1 MYRKES
7 RQLSFEDTFYLPF
20 GGSLRSDNRW
30 VILAKVIPWHA
41 IEEKYANLFSE
52 VGQPAKPIRMSLG
65 ALIIQEKN
73 QYSDLEL
80 VEQITENPYLQYF
93 LGLKQ
98 FQTAPLFDSSV
109 LVRWRRR
116 FTKDVLIDVNEMIVA
131 AQKELKKKPP
141 NDKKGPP
148 DNNGGQSCEAEKT
161 VLEKQATNEGK
172 LMLDATCAPA
182 DIKYPTDVSLLND
195 AREKLE
201 EMIDVLHLP
210 LAGTQKKPRTRR
222 QQARKAYLRIAK
234 QKRPQSA
241 AIRKAIGQ
249 QLRFVR
255 RDLQFIEQLQEYAHA
270 GVLSKRQKRYLV
282 TIKKLY
288 EQQNYMYQNRTHQV
302 EDRIVSIHQ
311 PHVRPIVRG
320 KARSFTE
327 FGAKVEASI
336 VDGFSFL
343 EQLSWDAFNEATGL
357 KEAVEKYRQRYG
369 CYPEAIL
376 ADRLYRNREN
386 LAYCKELGI
395 RLSGPKLGRPAK
407 VAGDEKQLAIDD
419 NRKRNAIEGKFGEG
433 KRIYGLNRIMARLP
447 ETSACVIAMQF
458 LVMNLAKILRDFC
471 APIWRWI
478 MAVIFN
484 LKRRSEFMYFE
495 NQGVLQ

>member
-1 MYRKES
+1 
-7 RQLSFEDTFYLPF
+7 
-20 GGSLRSDNRW
+20 
-30 VILAKVIPWHA
+30 
-41 IEEKYANLFSE
+41 
-52 VGQPAKPIRMSLG
+52 
-65 ALIIQEKN
+65 
-73 QYSDLEL
+73 
-80 VEQITENPYLQYF
+80 
-93 LGLKQ
+93 
-98 FQTAPLFDSSV
+98 
-109 LVRWRRR
+109 
-116 FTKDVLIDVNEMIVA
+116 
-131 AQKELKKKPP
+131 
-141 NDKKGPP
+141 
-148 DNNGGQSCEAEKT
+148 
-161 VLEKQATNEGK
+161 
-172 LMLDATCAPA
+172 
-182 DIKYPTDVSLLND
+182 
-195 AREKLE
+195 
-201 EMIDVLHLP
+201 
-210 LAGTQKKPRTRR
+210 
-222 QQARKAYLRIAK
+222 
-234 QKRPQSA
+234 
-241 AIRKAIGQ
+241 
-249 QLRFVR
+249 
-255 RDLQFIEQLQEYAHA
+255 
-270 GVLSKRQKRYLV
+270 
-282 TIKKLY
+282 
-288 EQQNYMYQNRTHQV
+288 MYQNRTHQV

-458 LVMNLAKILRDFC
+458 LVAHCKIKL
-471 APIWRWI
+471 
-478 MAVIFN
+478 N
-484 LKRRSEFMYFE
+484 
-495 NQGVLQ
+495 